1 MSAREG
7 DCSGP
12 PRHAPVRA
20 RVSVVGMR
28 GFMAKVFV
36 SHRGVDTAVA
46 ERLAQE
52 IRTRGHDVWLDA
64 WEIGVGDSLIERI
77 NEGLSGASCVVLCYS
92 DAGSSTP
99 WMAREWM
106 STLARQL
113 NGVGVRL
120 LPVRLT
126 GGGPPAILDDLKYVD
141 LVKDWPS
148 GVDALCSSI
157 V

>member
-1 MSAREG
+1 
-7 DCSGP
+7 
-12 PRHAPVRA
+12 
-20 RVSVVGMR
+20 MR

-36 SHRGVDTAVA
+36 SHRGVDTTVA

-52 IRTRGHDVWLDA
+52 IRARGHDVWLDA
-64 WEIGVGDSLIERI
+64 WEIKVGDSLIERI
-77 NEGLSGASCVVLCYS
+77 NEGLSGASYVVLCYS

-141 LVKDWPS
+141 LAEDWPA